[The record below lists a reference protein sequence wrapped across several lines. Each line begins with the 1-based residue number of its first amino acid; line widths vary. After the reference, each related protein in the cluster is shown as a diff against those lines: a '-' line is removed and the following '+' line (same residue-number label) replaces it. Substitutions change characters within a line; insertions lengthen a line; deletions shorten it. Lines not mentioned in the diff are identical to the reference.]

1 MKYSKPIFE
10 QEEEEDNGILSRLY
24 EYVAGEMTGQ
34 DLEDSDS
41 FIHEVLRR
49 NPRANSIIIFDI
61 ESEKFMKDDLDFDEN
76 DIWVYDLVMSRYGYT
91 EFTDYSNISN
101 DFSDGYYPYDRF
113 NTENIE
119 KLKKISSYLLP
130 GKDFDIN
137 DREFQK
143 QLNWKLEDI
152 LPGLV
157 EGFVG
162 SLWEQDEQVYFES
175 IRDEIKRQL
184 NIMENKMGFSFYNER
199 VCSTVGDLIMMC
211 SLFDYNGDLEGLYKK
226 IISKFSRGVKG
237 GWGEYY
243 NFYDLDHFDYQGF
256 NRDIEYRIDNAI
268 ELLEESGID
277 YKEFSNFVSRIKKY
291 APSHEWT
298 RLPKNKTYSFRIDSF
313 DPENMKVKVSISGN
327 MGISS
332 RMLDEEGFYN
342 LLYHPELFDLQN

>member
-1 MKYSKPIFE
+1 MKYSKPILE
-10 QEEEEDNGILSRLY
+10 QEEEGNDIISKLY
-24 EYVAGEMTGQ
+24 DYITGEMLGQ

-49 NPRANSIIIFDI
+49 NPRANSIVVFDI

-137 DREFQK
+137 GREFQK

-211 SLFDYNGDLEGLYKK
+211 RFFDYDGDLEGLYKK
-226 IISKFSRGVKG
+226 IISKFSGGMKG

-256 NRDIEYRIDNAI
+256 NRDIEYKLDNAL

-277 YKEFSNFVSRIKKY
+277 YKEFSNFVSRITKI
-291 APSHEWT
+291 APSHEWEK
-298 RLPKNKTYSFRIDSF
+298 LPKNKKYSFRIDSF
-313 DPENMKVKVSISGN
+313 DPEKMKVKVSIYGP
-327 MGISS
+327 MGGSS

-342 LLYHPELFDLQN
+342 LLYHPELFDLQS